1 MDYKYIEQLIERY
14 FQCETTL
21 QEEQI
26 LRAFF
31 ADTEQELPQQ
41 LRQYQPLF
49 AAMQPADVLG
59 DNFDERLMAL
69 TAESRQKQP
78 ATVKAR
84 TISFKERMQP
94 LYRAA
99 AVVAIILTLG
109 NAMNIT
115 LRNDEAPTGDDI
127 NYAAYKD
134 TYDDPA
140 MAYDKMKDA
149 LLLISD
155 GYSQAQRVDS
165 IQRTDSLYSELK

>member
-31 ADTEQELPQQ
+31 AQNEQELPQQ

-49 AAMQPADVLG
+49 AAMQPEDILG
-59 DNFDERLMAL
+59 DDFDERILAL
-69 TAESRQKQP
+69 TEGPKV
-78 ATVKAR
+78 VKAR
-84 TISFKERMQP
+84 TISLGQRLKP
-94 LYRAA
+94 LFRAA
-99 AVVAIILTLG
+99 AIVAIVLTLG
-109 NAMNIT
+109 NAMNISFQQDST
-115 LRNDEAPTGDDI
+115 QGDDI

-140 MAYDKMKDA
+140 VAYDKVEDA
-149 LLLISD
+149 LQLISE
-155 GYSQAQRVDS
+155 GFSHVQQADS
-165 IQRTDSLYSELK
+165 MRHDSLYSEVR